1 MGRAVPNQVQGWA
14 LIDTGARET
23 CIDATVAHGLYQQVS
38 VAQTYTPSTVDSEP
52 HDAPVYYG
60 FMVFPNGPLPS
71 LHQPMLGMALGYVV
85 QGGTV
90 IALLGRDWL
99 GGLRMVYDGPAGQL
113 DLYV

>member
-1 MGRAVPNQVQGWA
+1 
-14 LIDTGARET
+14 
-23 CIDATVAHGLYQQVS
+23 
-38 VAQTYTPSTVDSEP
+38 
-52 HDAPVYYG
+52 
-60 FMVFPNGPLPS
+60 MVFPNSPLPS
-71 LHQPMLGMALGYVV
+71 LHQPMLGMALGYTV